1 MAACVARAL
10 RHVATCVT
18 RPTSATAMNV
28 AAKSRVM
35 LGAAPAPARMGLHN
49 MRAPCTFQAVRPQTL
64 GLIGL
69 GAIGGSIA
77 RQVKKPGRGDGI
89 TVVGWSPE
97 PAERALAA
105 QEGALDDAPARPT
118 DVAHLADLL
127 ILAAPFARISQAL
140 LRVAEGQFIEPLPE
154 DQAGEFG
161 VIARG
166 VNQMAKT
173 LTSREELQAYL
184 SQLLAAL
191 NTSADDATTGLSQAL
206 GVIAGATK
214 ATGIVLYQ
222 PAYDANEWAPTA
234 SRGVEARP
242 VSRATMRDLV
252 GNATQAIHY
261 HGEAVQPVRHQLRLT
276 AAVPQGLV
284 LVPLRGGT
292 KLVGV
297 LGVLPGTTFGPEERA
312 ALEQAAP
319 NLAIACE
326 RGSAHH
332 NTRRLAVEVRQ
343 TAQRLEQLNTE
354 LDGAMKTKDL
364 FLSNISHELRTPLNS
379 IIGFTDLLLT
389 EDLGAAL
396 SAQQRDF
403 LDTVARNGR
412 QLLQLINELLDLQR
426 IAAGRMELKPE
437 SVQLAGLLN
446 EAASSVQAQLQK
458 HQHALVVTPPPA
470 ELRVQADPG
479 RVRQVLLNLLSNAI
493 KFTPDGGRISVV
505 AAPVNGGSISEVRI
519 AVSDTGIGIAPEDQP
534 KLFKE
539 FSQLDASASRKY
551 EGTGLGLA
559 LSRQLVELHG
569 GTMGV
574 ESEMGKGS
582 TFWFTLPEAR

>member
-1 MAACVARAL
+1 MRAG
-10 RHVATCVT
+10 A
-18 RPTSATAMNV
+18 
-28 AAKSRVM
+28 
-35 LGAAPAPARMGLHN
+35 GAAPSITRLFAATFIAVALVGLVTQVATWRSAR
-49 MRAPCTFQAVRPQTL
+49 ATQAAMVILAERLDRMHEAAAAEIAAEAGDDAVQAALASTVLFVAMLAVL
-64 GLIGL
+64 GLGFWYN
-69 GAIGGSIA
+69 
-77 RQVKKPGRGDGI
+77 RR
-89 TVVGWSPE
+89 
-97 PAERALAA
+97 R
-105 QEGALDDAPARPT
+105 
-118 DVAHLADLL
+118 
-127 ILAAPFARISQAL
+127 LAAPFARISQAL

-206 GVIAGATK
+206 GVIAGATR

-479 RVRQVLLNLLSNAI
+479 RIRQVLLNLLSNAI

>member
-1 MAACVARAL
+1 MR
-10 RHVATCVT
+10 T
-18 RPTSATAMNV
+18 
-28 AAKSRVM
+28 
-35 LGAAPAPARMGLHN
+35 GAAPSITRLFAATFIAVALVGLVTQVATWRSARATQAAMVILAQRLDRMHEPAAAEIAAEAGDD
-49 MRAPCTFQAVRPQTL
+49 AVQAALASTVLFASMLAVL
-64 GLIGL
+64 GLGFWYN
-69 GAIGGSIA
+69 
-77 RQVKKPGRGDGI
+77 RR
-89 TVVGWSPE
+89 
-97 PAERALAA
+97 R
-105 QEGALDDAPARPT
+105 
-118 DVAHLADLL
+118 
-127 ILAAPFARISQAL
+127 LAAPFARISQAL
-140 LRVAEGQFIEPLPE
+140 QRVAEGHFGEPLPE

-166 VNQMAKT
+166 VNRMA
-173 LTSREELQAYL
+173 TSLAWREALQAYL

-191 NTSADDATTGLSQAL
+191 NTSADDAATGLSQAL

-234 SRGVEARP
+234 SRAVEARP
-242 VSRATMRDLV
+242 VSRATMRDLM
-252 GNATQAIHY
+252 GSATQAIHY
-261 HGEAVQPVRHQLRLT
+261 HGEAMQPVRHQLRLT
-276 AAVPQGLV
+276 AAMPQGLV
-284 LVPLRGGT
+284 LAPLRAGT

-297 LGVLPGTTFGPEERA
+297 MGVLPGASFGSDERA
-312 ALEQAAP
+312 ALDQATP

-326 RGSAHH
+326 RASAHH

-343 TAQRLEQLNTE
+343 TAKRLEELNTA
-354 LDGAMKTKDL
+354 LDGAMKTKDQ

-389 EDLGAAL
+389 EDLGAPL
-396 SAQQRDF
+396 SVQQRDF
-403 LDTVARNGR
+403 LDTVGRNGR

-437 SVQLAGLLN
+437 PVQLAGMLT
-446 EAASSVQAQLQK
+446 EAANSVQAQTQK
-458 HQHALVVTPPPA
+458 HRHTLVVTPPPA

-493 KFTPDGGRISVV
+493 KFTPDGGRITVV
-505 AAPVNGGSISEVRI
+505 AAPVNGGGAISEVRI
-519 AVSDTGIGIAPEDQP
+519 AVSDTGIGIAAEDQP

-582 TFWFTLPEAR
+582 TFWFTLPQAG

>member
-1 MAACVARAL
+1 MR
-10 RHVATCVT
+10 T
-18 RPTSATAMNV
+18 
-28 AAKSRVM
+28 
-35 LGAAPAPARMGLHN
+35 GAAPSITRLFAATFIAVALVGLVTQVATWRSARATQAAMVILAQRLDRMHEPAAAEIAAEAGDD
-49 MRAPCTFQAVRPQTL
+49 AVQAALASTVLFASMLAVL
-64 GLIGL
+64 GLGFWYN
-69 GAIGGSIA
+69 
-77 RQVKKPGRGDGI
+77 RR
-89 TVVGWSPE
+89 
-97 PAERALAA
+97 R
-105 QEGALDDAPARPT
+105 
-118 DVAHLADLL
+118 
-127 ILAAPFARISQAL
+127 LAAPFARISQAL
-140 LRVAEGQFIEPLPE
+140 QRVAEGHFGEPLPE

-166 VNQMAKT
+166 VNRMA
-173 LTSREELQAYL
+173 TSLAWREALQAYL

-191 NTSADDATTGLSQAL
+191 NTSADDAATGLSQAL

-234 SRGVEARP
+234 SRAVEARP
-242 VSRATMRDLV
+242 VSRATMRDLM
-252 GNATQAIHY
+252 GSATQAIHY
-261 HGEAVQPVRHQLRLT
+261 HGEAMQPVRHQLRLT
-276 AAVPQGLV
+276 AAMPQGLV
-284 LVPLRGGT
+284 LAPLRAGT

-297 LGVLPGTTFGPEERA
+297 MGVLPGASFGSDERA
-312 ALEQAAP
+312 ALDQATP

-326 RGSAHH
+326 RASAHH

-343 TAQRLEQLNTE
+343 TAKRLEELNTA
-354 LDGAMKTKDL
+354 LDGAMKTKDQ

-389 EDLGAAL
+389 EDLGAPL
-396 SAQQRDF
+396 SVQQRDF
-403 LDTVARNGR
+403 LDTVGRNGR

-437 SVQLAGLLN
+437 PVQLAGMLT
-446 EAASSVQAQLQK
+446 EAANSVQAQTQK
-458 HQHALVVTPPPA
+458 HRHTLVVTPPPA

-493 KFTPDGGRISVV
+493 KFTPDGGRITVV
-505 AAPVNGGSISEVRI
+505 AAPVNGGGAISEVRI
-519 AVSDTGIGIAPEDQP
+519 AVSDTGIGIAAEDQP

-582 TFWFTLPEAR
+582 TFWFTLPQAR

>member
-1 MAACVARAL
+1 MR
-10 RHVATCVT
+10 T
-18 RPTSATAMNV
+18 
-28 AAKSRVM
+28 
-35 LGAAPAPARMGLHN
+35 GAAPSITRLFAATFIAVALVGLVTQVATWRSARATQAAMVILAQRLDRMHEPAAAEIAAEAGDD
-49 MRAPCTFQAVRPQTL
+49 AVQAALASTVLFASMLAVL
-64 GLIGL
+64 GLGFWYN
-69 GAIGGSIA
+69 
-77 RQVKKPGRGDGI
+77 RR
-89 TVVGWSPE
+89 
-97 PAERALAA
+97 R
-105 QEGALDDAPARPT
+105 
-118 DVAHLADLL
+118 
-127 ILAAPFARISQAL
+127 LAAPFARISQAL
-140 LRVAEGQFIEPLPE
+140 QRVAEGHFGEPLPE
-154 DQAGEFG
+154 DEAGEFG

-166 VNQMAKT
+166 VNRMA
-173 LTSREELQAYL
+173 TSLAWREELQAYL

-191 NTSADDATTGLSQAL
+191 NTSADEAATGLSQAL

-234 SRGVEARP
+234 SRAVEARP
-242 VSRATMRDLV
+242 VSRATMRDLM
-252 GNATQAIHY
+252 GSATQAIHY
-261 HGEAVQPVRHQLRLT
+261 HGEAMQPVRHQLRLT
-276 AAVPQGLV
+276 APMPQGLV
-284 LVPLRGGT
+284 LAPLRAGT

-297 LGVLPGTTFGPEERA
+297 MGVLPGASFGSDERA
-312 ALEQAAP
+312 ALDQATP

-326 RGSAHH
+326 RASAHH

-343 TAQRLEQLNTE
+343 TAKRLEELNTE
-354 LDGAMKTKDL
+354 LDGAMKTKDQ

-389 EDLGAAL
+389 EDLGAPL

-403 LDTVARNGR
+403 LDTVGRNGR

-437 SVQLAGLLN
+437 PVQLVGMLT
-446 EAASSVQAQLQK
+446 EAATSVQAQAQK
-458 HQHALVVTPPPA
+458 HRHTLVVAPPPA

-493 KFTPDGGRISVV
+493 KFTPDGGRITVV
-505 AAPVNGGSISEVRI
+505 AAPVNGGGAISEVRI
-519 AVSDTGIGIAPEDQP
+519 AVSDTGIGIAAEDQP

-582 TFWFTLPEAR
+582 TFWFTLPQAR

>member
-1 MAACVARAL
+1 MRAG
-10 RHVATCVT
+10 A
-18 RPTSATAMNV
+18 
-28 AAKSRVM
+28 
-35 LGAAPAPARMGLHN
+35 GAAPSITRLFAATFIAVALVGLVTQVATWRSAR
-49 MRAPCTFQAVRPQTL
+49 ATQAAMVILAERLDRMHEAAAAEIAAEAGDDAVQAALASTVLFVAMLAVL
-64 GLIGL
+64 GLGFWYN
-69 GAIGGSIA
+69 
-77 RQVKKPGRGDGI
+77 RR
-89 TVVGWSPE
+89 
-97 PAERALAA
+97 R
-105 QEGALDDAPARPT
+105 
-118 DVAHLADLL
+118 
-127 ILAAPFARISQAL
+127 LAAPFARISQAL

-234 SRGVEARP
+234 SRSVEARP

-493 KFTPDGGRISVV
+493 KFTPDGGRITVV
-505 AAPVNGGSISEVRI
+505 AALVNGGSISEVRI